1 MAESEIRERQKGVYR
16 MNEHDGKEIGEKLRL
31 AIKKSNLRS
40 HSELEKK
47 SGVSRTT
54 ISRIL
59 NGKKKRVSLNT
70 IVRLSNALECDV
82 TDLIPSKQIIQ

>member
-1 MAESEIRERQKGVYR
+1 

>member
-1 MAESEIRERQKGVYR
+1 MTT
-16 MNEHDGKEIGEKLRL
+16 NEDGIEIGNKLRL
-31 AIKKSNLRS
+31 ALKRS
-40 HSELEKK
+40 DIRSQVELEQL

-70 IVRLSNALECDV
+70 IVRLSAALECDV
-82 TDLIPSKQIIQ
+82 TDLIPSKQIIRQ

>member
-1 MAESEIRERQKGVYR
+1 

-31 AIKKSNLRS
+31 AIKRSDIRS
-40 HSELEKK
+40 HAELEQK

>member
-1 MAESEIRERQKGVYR
+1 MT
-16 MNEHDGKEIGEKLRL
+16 NEDGIEIGEKLRL

-40 HSELEKK
+40 HAELEKK